1 MFSFKKG
8 VQMKSQKVQEHE
20 EKNLQW
26 HPAFYAGIQIELQ
39 DEADNLIF
47 ENEHQLGTKP
57 FGIDVLIIK
66 KESEEP
72 IRKNIGRIF
81 RKHNIIEYKSPK
93 DYLGIDDFYKV
104 YGYTCFYK
112 ADAKAADS
120 IRIED
125 ITISLVCKNYP
136 KKLVRHLQEEQN
148 YKIEKA
154 ERGIYYV
161 SGDKIPIQII
171 VTKQLSLEEN
181 LWLRS
186 LTDDLEEK
194 EDAENL
200 IQDYNTH
207 KENSL
212 YQSVM
217 NIIVQANKE
226 KFEEAKS
233 MCEALRELMKEEI
246 EAEKIKANKEGRIQ
260 GEIAGKIEGKI
271 AGKNLIN
278 ELNKKLAQAGRMD
291 DIIKAAED
299 KNFQDSLIE
308 EFGL

>member
-1 MFSFKKG
+1 
-8 VQMKSQKVQEHE
+8 MKSQKVQEHE